1 MPMTI
6 EAHGQSYTIDV
17 DPGSHIGRRM
27 AEEGRPFEW
36 PLLERIHALGLRGT
50 AVDVGANVGN
60 HALWLDVVCG
70 LDVVAFEPVTVAE
83 LQANIDAN
91 GLDIRVEPVALGA
104 EPARA
109 SDRGIRK
116 GDPDGDPT
124 DYEDWGFNHKLD
136 VGDGPIEIRTLDSYE
151 LDDVALI
158 KVDVEGME
166 PDVLRGGTETIRR
179 CQPVIYAE
187 ALLSS
192 PLALVLEPLGYRRT
206 ARLKRGTPLEEWKPA

>member
-1 MPMTI
+1 MLI
-6 EAHGQSYTIDV
+6 EAHGRSYTIDV
-17 DPGSHIGRRM
+17 DPDSHIGQRI
-27 AEEGRPFEW
+27 AETGRPFEW
-36 PLLERIHALGLRGT
+36 PLLERIYEQRFTGT

-60 HALWLDVVCG
+60 HALWFAAICG
-70 LDVVAFEPVTVAE
+70 LDVVAFEPVTVTE

-91 GLDIRVEPVALGA
+91 GLDIRVEPTALGA
-104 EPARA
+104 TPGNA

-116 GDPDGDPT
+116 GDPAGDPT

-151 LDDVALI
+151 LEDVALI

-166 PDVLRGGTETIRR
+166 PDVLQGGIETIRR
-179 CQPVIYAE
+179 CRPAIYAE
-187 ALLSS
+187 ALVSS
-192 PLALVLEPLGYRRT
+192 PLATVLEPLGYRRV